1 MKSTAAVLFDSPGR
15 YEVHEVDLD
24 PPKEHEVLVRMVA
37 SGLCHSDVH
46 YLVGDQ
52 ATPLPMCPGHEGAG
66 IVEDVGPGVTGLAPG
81 DHVVASFIPS
91 CGRCRYC
98 AAGKSNLCT
107 MGALIQ
113 RGPQADGTYRM
124 HLDGRDIYQ
133 FLMISTLSA
142 WSVVSEQSLVKIP
155 SDVPLETVCLLG
167 CGVGTGFGS
176 AVNAAEVRPDDT
188 VIVMG
193 VGGVGIN
200 AVQGAA
206 AAGATAVIAV
216 DPVPLKQTTALK
228 LGATHAC
235 AHISEAAELARSL
248 TDGQGAD
255 SAIVTVDVPTGQHV
269 AEAFDAVGKGGTVV
283 LTGIASIHAD
293 VGIPVSLGL
302 LTGYQKRIQGALF
315 GMCAPARDIVSQV
328 AMYRSGQLKLDE
340 LITQRY
346 PIERINDAVDD
357 LLEGRNIR
365 GVIMHRH

>member
-1 MKSTAAVLFDSPGR
+1 MKSRAAVLFDSPGR
-15 YEVHEVDLD
+15 YEVRDVELD
-24 PPKEHEVLVRMVA
+24 PPKDHEVLVRMVA

-52 ATPLPMCPGHEGAG
+52 ACITPMCPGHEGAG
-66 IVEDVGPGVTGLAPG
+66 VVEAVGPGVVGLAPG

-98 AAGKSNLCT
+98 AGGKSNLCR
-107 MGALIQ
+107 MGAIMMA
-113 RGPQADGTYRM
+113 GPQADGTYRM
-124 HLDGRDIYQ
+124 HLDGRDIHQ
-133 FLMISTLSA
+133 FLTISTLSA
-142 WSVVSEQSLVKIP
+142 WSVMSEHSLVKIP
-155 SDVPLETVCLLG
+155 DDVPLETVCLLG

-176 AVNAAEVRPDDT
+176 AVNAADVHPGDV

-200 AVQGAA
+200 AVPGAA
-206 AAGATAVIAV
+206 IAGATAVIAV
-216 DPVPLKQTTALK
+216 DPVALKQTVALK
-228 LGATHAC
+228 VGATHAFG
-235 AHISEAAELARSL
+235 HISEAAEMARSL

-255 SAIVTVDVPTGQHV
+255 SAIVTVDVPTGAHV

-283 LTGIASIHAD
+283 VTGIASIKD
-293 VGIPVSLGL
+293 TGGIPVSLGL

-315 GMCAPARDIVSQV
+315 GMCAPARDILRQV
-328 AMYRSGQLKLDE
+328 DMYRAGQLKLDE

-357 LLEGRNIR
+357 LLAGRNIR
-365 GVIMHRH
+365 GVIVHEH